1 VPGGSVSGLVAY
13 LIMSA
18 TILLF
23 LFAQH
28 RVTRA

>member
-18 TILLF
+18 AILLV
-23 LFAQH
+23 LFAHH